1 MSGVTARH
9 VPQMAGAPVAG
20 LADPGECLW
29 QPAPATYRSFGG
41 IRAWF
46 VNGMIAAFFAAP
58 LDAGARV
65 GYEICSNMSQTE
77 THHFQAEIQQLL
89 DIVIHSLY
97 TDKEIF
103 VRELISNA
111 ADACEKLRF
120 QHSSGTGIF
129 QSEIT
134 PAISV
139 TTDDKAGTITIAD
152 TGCGMTHGELV
163 ENLGTIAHS
172 GSKAFLKQLAEDK
185 KPDVGLI
192 GQFGVGFYSAFM
204 VAKRVTVFSRSF
216 APEETGWQWTS
227 AGGGGYE
234 LAPGADL
241 PRGTKITLEL
251 KDDAKDFSQASTVER
266 IIQRYSSFVPFPIEL
281 NSKRLNTVQAIWAR
295 NKNEIKEE
303 EYNEFYTFVGH
314 DHEKPLFRLHFT
326 ADAPLA
332 IQALLFVPQ
341 RNFET
346 LGMGRLDS
354 EVNLYCR
361 KVLIQAKA
369 KGLFPEWLR
378 FLKGVVDSE
387 DLPLNISRETMQ
399 DTSLMQKLNK
409 VLTGRFL
416 KFLDEQSEKEAAAY
430 EKFYTEYQRFL
441 KEGIVTDFTHKE
453 ALGKLLRFESSTLDK
468 GKLTSLADYVK
479 RMPSEQKEIYCLLT
493 PNRAAAEASPYFEV
507 FRERKF
513 EVLFLYDAWDEF
525 VMEHLH
531 TFDGKPLKLAEK
543 AELDLSETKTD
554 GALSDDAAKSLAQWL
569 KQTLGEKIGDVRV
582 SKRLVDSPAVVV
594 DADKFMTASMRRMMK
609 AMKQDA
615 EPDAPVKYDLEINP
629 AHPLVTRLEAIRQ
642 KDNELAGSVAEQ
654 ILDNARVAAGL
665 LEDPR
670 AMLTR
675 LNKLLEQ
682 VLTRAPSS

>member
-1 MSGVTARH
+1 
-9 VPQMAGAPVAG
+9 
-20 LADPGECLW
+20 
-29 QPAPATYRSFGG
+29 
-41 IRAWF
+41 
-46 VNGMIAAFFAAP
+46 
-58 LDAGARV
+58 
-65 GYEICSNMSQTE
+65 MSQTE

-89 DIVIHSLY
+89 NIVIHSLY

-120 QHSSGTGIF
+120 NQSSGRPVYQPDVAPLI
-129 QSEIT
+129 
-134 PAISV
+134 AV
-139 TTDDKAGTITIAD
+139 TTDEKAGTITITD
-152 TGCGMTHGELV
+152 TGLGMTHGELV

-172 GSKAFLKQLAEDK
+172 GTKAFLKQITEEK

-204 VAKRVTVFSRSF
+204 VAKRVTVLSRSF
-216 APEETGWQWTS
+216 APEEQGWQWTS
-227 AGGGGYE
+227 EGMGGYE
-234 LAPGADL
+234 LAPAADL

-251 KDDAKDFSQASTVER
+251 KDDAKEFAQENNVER
-266 IIQRYSSFVPFPIEL
+266 IIERYSSFVPVPIEL
-281 NSKRLNTVQAIWAR
+281 NGRRLNTVQAIWAR

-314 DHEKPLFRLHFT
+314 DHDKPLFRLHFS

-346 LGMGRLDS
+346 MGMGRIES

-361 KVLIQAKA
+361 KILIQAKA

-409 VLTGRFL
+409 VLTSRFL
-416 KFLDEQSEKEAAAY
+416 KFLEEQSEKDAEAY
-430 EKFYTEYQRFL
+430 GKFYTEYQRFL
-441 KEGIVTDFTHKE
+441 KEGVVTDFTHKD
-453 ALGKLLRFESSTLDK
+453 ALGKLLRYESSALEA

-479 RMPSEQKEIYCLLT
+479 RMPPEQKEIYCLLAA
-493 PNRAAAEASPYFEV
+493 NRAAAEASPYFEV
-507 FRERKF
+507 FRERKW
-513 EVLFLYDAWDEF
+513 EVLFLSDPWDEF
-525 VMEHLH
+525 VTEHLRE
-531 TFDGKPLKLAEK
+531 FDGKPLRLAEK
-543 AELDLSETKTD
+543 AELNLNEKKA
-554 GALSDDAAKSLAQWL
+554 GALSEDAAKELAKWL
-569 KQTLGEKIGDVRV
+569 KEILGDKVGAVRV
-582 SKRLVDSPAVVV
+582 SQRLVESPAVIV
-594 DADKFMTASMRRMMK
+594 DADKFMTASMRRIMK
-609 AMKQDA
+609 AMKQDGPELPA
-615 EPDAPVKYDLEINP
+615 AKHDFEINP
-629 AHPLVTRLEAIRQ
+629 AHPIISQLDAMRQ
-642 KDNELAGSVAEQ
+642 KDAGLATSVAEQ
-654 ILDNARVAAGL
+654 ILDNARVAAGQ

-675 LNKLLEQ
+675 LNQLLEK
-682 VLTRAPSS
+682 VLAKG

>member
-1 MSGVTARH
+1 MSKA
-9 VPQMAGAPVAG
+9 
-20 LADPGECLW
+20 
-29 QPAPATYRSFGG
+29 
-41 IRAWF
+41 
-46 VNGMIAAFFAAP
+46 
-58 LDAGARV
+58 
-65 GYEICSNMSQTE
+65 E

-89 DIVIHSLY
+89 NIVIHSLY

-103 VRELISNA
+103 VRELVSNA
-111 ADACEKLRF
+111 TDACEKLRF
-120 QHSSGTGIF
+120 TQSAGTPVY
-129 QSEIT
+129 QSEIAPGIT
-134 PAISV
+134 V
-139 TTDDKAGTITIAD
+139 TTDEKAGTITITD
-152 TGCGMTHGELV
+152 TGLGMTHAELV

-172 GSKAFLKQLAEDK
+172 GTKAFLKQLAEEK

-204 VAKRVTVFSRSF
+204 VAKKVTVLSRSF
-216 APEETGWQWTS
+216 APDETGWQWTS
-227 AGGGGYE
+227 EGGGGYE
-234 LAPGADL
+234 IAPAADL

-251 KDDAKDFSQASTVER
+251 KDDAKDFAQEHKVES

-281 NSKRLNTVQAIWAR
+281 NTKRLNTVQAIWAR

-314 DHEKPLFRLHFT
+314 DHDQPLFRLHFT

-332 IQALLFVPQ
+332 IQALLFVPS

-346 LGMGRLDS
+346 MGMGRIDS

-399 DTSLMQKLNK
+399 DTTLMQKLNK
-409 VLTGRFL
+409 VLTSRFL

-430 EKFYTEYQRFL
+430 EKFYHEYQRFL
-441 KEGIVTDFTHKE
+441 KEGVVTDFTHKE
-453 ALGKLLRFESSTLDK
+453 ALGKLLRYESSSLDK

-479 RMPSEQKEIYCLLT
+479 RMSSEQKEIYCLLAA
-493 PNRAAAEASPYFEV
+493 NREAAEASPYFEV
-507 FRERKF
+507 FKERKF

-543 AELDLSETKTD
+543 AELNLSAKKDSALSEE
-554 GALSDDAAKSLAQWL
+554 ASKSLAQWL
-569 KQTLGEKIGDVRV
+569 KETLGNKVGEVRA
-582 SKRLVDSPAVVV
+582 SQRLVESPAVVV
-594 DADKFMTASMRRMMK
+594 DADKFMTANMRRMMK
-609 AMKQDA
+609 AMKQDGPELPPA
-615 EPDAPVKYDLEINP
+615 KQDLEINP
-629 AHPLVTRLEAIRQ
+629 AHPIMARLDAMRS
-642 KDNELAGSVAEQ
+642 KDAALAASVAEQ

-675 LNKLLEQ
+675 LNSLLEK
-682 VLTRAPSS
+682 VLTKE

>member
-1 MSGVTARH
+1 
-9 VPQMAGAPVAG
+9 
-20 LADPGECLW
+20 
-29 QPAPATYRSFGG
+29 
-41 IRAWF
+41 
-46 VNGMIAAFFAAP
+46 
-58 LDAGARV
+58 
-65 GYEICSNMSQTE
+65 MSQTE

-89 DIVIHSLY
+89 DIVVHSLY

-120 QHSSGTGIF
+120 NQSSGTPVY
-129 QSEIT
+129 QSEIA
-134 PAISV
+134 PAITV
-139 TTDDKAGTITIAD
+139 TTDDKAGTITITD
-152 TGCGMTHGELV
+152 TGLGMTHGELV

-172 GSKAFLKQLAEDK
+172 GTKAFLKQLAEEK

-204 VAKRVTVFSRSF
+204 VAKKVTVLSRSF
-216 APEETGWQWTS
+216 APDETGWQWTS
-227 AGGGGYE
+227 EGMGGYE
-234 LAPGADL
+234 LTPAADL

-251 KDDAKDFSQASTVER
+251 KDDAKDFAQEHKVES
-266 IIQRYSSFVPFPIEL
+266 IITRYSSFVPFPIEL
-281 NSKRLNTVQAIWAR
+281 NTKRLNTVQAIWAR

-314 DHEKPLFRLHFT
+314 DHDKPLFRLHFT

-332 IQALLFVPQ
+332 IQALLFVPS

-346 LGMGRLDS
+346 LGMGRIDS

-399 DTSLMQKLNK
+399 DTTLMQKLNK
-409 VLTGRFL
+409 VLTSRFL

-430 EKFYTEYQRFL
+430 EKFYHEYQRFL

-453 ALGKLLRFESSTLDK
+453 TLGKLLRYESSSLDK

-479 RMPSEQKEIYCLLT
+479 RMSSEQKDIYCLLAA
-493 PNRAAAEASPYFEV
+493 NRKAAEASPYFEV
-507 FRERKF
+507 FKERKF

-543 AELDLSETKTD
+543 ADLNLSAKKDNALSEE
-554 GALSDDAAKSLAQWL
+554 ASKSLAQWL
-569 KQTLGEKIGDVRV
+569 KETLGDKIGEVRA
-582 SKRLVDSPAVVV
+582 SQRLVESPAVVV
-594 DADKFMTASMRRMMK
+594 DSDKFMTASMRRMMK
-609 AMKQDA
+609 AMKQDGPELPPA
-615 EPDAPVKYDLEINP
+615 KQDLEINP
-629 AHPLVTRLEAIRQ
+629 AHPIMARLDAMRQ
-642 KDNELAGSVAEQ
+642 KDAALAGTVAEQ

-675 LNKLLEQ
+675 LNTLLEK
-682 VLTRAPSS
+682 VLT

>member
-1 MSGVTARH
+1 
-9 VPQMAGAPVAG
+9 
-20 LADPGECLW
+20 
-29 QPAPATYRSFGG
+29 
-41 IRAWF
+41 
-46 VNGMIAAFFAAP
+46 
-58 LDAGARV
+58 
-65 GYEICSNMSQTE
+65 MSQKE

-89 DIVIHSLY
+89 NIVIHSLY

-120 QHSSGTGIF
+120 NQSSGKAILQPDTAPGI
-129 QSEIT
+129 SL
-134 PAISV
+134 
-139 TTDDKAGTITIAD
+139 TTDEKAGTITIAD
-152 TGCGMTHGELV
+152 TGIGMTHGELV

-172 GSKAFLKQLAEDK
+172 GTKAFLKQIAEEK

-204 VAKRVTVFSRSF
+204 VARKVTVLSRSF
-216 APEETGWQWTS
+216 QPEEQGWEWS
-227 AGGGGYE
+227 SEGGGGYE
-234 LAPGADL
+234 IAPAADL
-241 PRGTKITLEL
+241 PRGTRITLEL
-251 KDDAKDFSQASTVER
+251 KDDAKDFARESTIEH

-281 NSKRLNTVQAIWAR
+281 NGKRLNTVQAIWAR

-303 EYNEFYTFVGH
+303 EYNEFYTFIGH
-314 DHEKPLFRLHFT
+314 DHDKPLFRLHFT

-332 IQALLFVPQ
+332 IQSLLFVPG

-346 LGMGRLDS
+346 LGMGRIES

-416 KFLDEQSEKEAAAY
+416 KFLEEQAEKEAETY
-430 EKFYTEYQRFL
+430 EKFYHEHQRFL
-441 KEGIVTDFTHKE
+441 KEGVVTDFTHKE
-453 ALGKLLRFESSTLDK
+453 ALGKLLRYESSMLDA

-479 RMPSEQKEIYCLLT
+479 RMPSDQKEIYCLLAS
-493 PNRAAAEASPYFEV
+493 NRAAAEASPYFEV
-507 FRERKF
+507 FRERKW
-513 EVLFLYDAWDEF
+513 EVLFLSDPWDEF

-531 TFDGKPLKLAEK
+531 TFDGKSLRLAEK
-543 AELDLSETKTD
+543 ADLNLSAKKESALSE
-554 GALSDDAAKSLAQWL
+554 DAAKELAGWL
-569 KQTLGEKIGDVRV
+569 KQTFGDKVNEVRV
-582 SKRLVDSPAVVV
+582 SQRLVDSPAVVV
-594 DADKFMTASMRRMMK
+594 DADKFMTASMRRIMK
-609 AMKQDA
+609 AMKQ
-615 EPDAPVKYDLEINP
+615 PDSPEMPTAKHDFEINP
-629 AHPLVTRLEAIRQ
+629 AHPLITRLDAMRQ
-642 KDNELAGSVAEQ
+642 KDATLAGSVAEQ
-654 ILDNARVAAGL
+654 MLDNARVAAGI

-675 LNKLLEQ
+675 LNGLLEK
-682 VLTRAPSS
+682 VLARE

>member
-1 MSGVTARH
+1 
-9 VPQMAGAPVAG
+9 
-20 LADPGECLW
+20 
-29 QPAPATYRSFGG
+29 
-41 IRAWF
+41 
-46 VNGMIAAFFAAP
+46 
-58 LDAGARV
+58 
-65 GYEICSNMSQTE
+65 MSQPE

-89 DIVIHSLY
+89 NIVIHSLY

-120 QHSSGTGIF
+120 TQSSGKPVY
-129 QSEIT
+129 QSEIAPGIT
-134 PAISV
+134 IA
-139 TTDDKAGTITIAD
+139 TDDKAGTVTITD
-152 TGCGMTHGELV
+152 TGLGMTHGELV

-172 GSKAFLKQLAEDK
+172 GTKAFLKQLSEEK

-204 VAKRVTVFSRSF
+204 VAKKVTVFSRSF
-216 APEETGWQWTS
+216 APDETGWQWTS
-227 AGGGGYE
+227 EGMGGYE
-234 LAPGADL
+234 LAPAADL

-251 KDDAKDFSQASTVER
+251 KDDAKDFAQESTVER

-281 NSKRLNTVQAIWAR
+281 NTKRLNTVQAIWAR

-314 DHEKPLFRLHFT
+314 DHEKPLFRLHFN

-332 IQALLFVPQ
+332 IQALLFVPS

-346 LGMGRLDS
+346 LGMGRIDS

-399 DTSLMQKLNK
+399 DTSLLQKLNK
-409 VLTGRFL
+409 VLTSRFL
-416 KFLDEQSEKEAAAY
+416 KFLDEQSEKEADAY

-453 ALGKLLRFESSTLDK
+453 ALGKLLRFESSSLEK

-479 RMPSEQKEIYCLLT
+479 RLSGEQKEIYCLLAA
-493 PNRAAAEASPYFEV
+493 NREAAEASPYFEV

-531 TFDGKPLKLAEK
+531 AFDGKPLKLAEK
-543 AELDLSETKTD
+543 TDLNLSAKKESALSEE
-554 GALSDDAAKSLAQWL
+554 ASKSLAQWL
-569 KQTLGEKIGDVRV
+569 KETLGDKVNEVRA
-582 SKRLVDSPAVVV
+582 SHRLVESPAVVV
-594 DADKFMTASMRRMMK
+594 DSDKFMTANMRRMMK
-609 AMKQDA
+609 AMKQDGPELPA
-615 EPDAPVKYDLEINP
+615 AKHDLEINP
-629 AHPLVTRLEAIRQ
+629 AHPIMARLDAMRQ
-642 KDNELAGSVAEQ
+642 KDAALAGSVAEQ
-654 ILDNARVAAGL
+654 ILDNARVAAGV

-670 AMLTR
+670 AMLMR
-675 LNKLLEQ
+675 LNSLLEK
-682 VLTRAPSS
+682 VLTKD

>member
-1 MSGVTARH
+1 MS
-9 VPQMAGAPVAG
+9 
-20 LADPGECLW
+20 
-29 QPAPATYRSFGG
+29 
-41 IRAWF
+41 
-46 VNGMIAAFFAAP
+46 NK
-58 LDAGARV
+58 
-65 GYEICSNMSQTE
+65 E

-120 QHSSGTGIF
+120 NQSSGKPLH
-129 QSEIT
+129 QSEVAPSIT
-134 PAISV
+134 V
-139 TTDDKAGTITIAD
+139 TTDDKAGTITITD
-152 TGCGMTHGELV
+152 SGCGMTHGELV

-172 GSKAFLKQLAEDK
+172 GTKAFLKQLAEEK

-204 VAKRVTVFSRSF
+204 VAKQVTVLSRSF
-216 APEETGWQWTS
+216 VPEEQGWQWTS
-227 AGGGGYE
+227 QGGGGYE
-234 LAPGADL
+234 LEAAEDL

-251 KDDAKDFSQASTVER
+251 KDDAKDFAQASTVER

-295 NKNEIKEE
+295 SKNEIKEE

-314 DHEKPLFRLHFT
+314 DQDKPLFRLHFN

-332 IQALLFVPQ
+332 IQSLLFVPQ
-341 RNFET
+341 RNFESM
-346 LGMGRLDS
+346 GMGRIDS

-369 KGLFPEWLR
+369 KGLFPDWLR

-416 KFLDEQSEKEAAAY
+416 KFLDEQSEKEAEAY
-430 EKFYTEYQRFL
+430 EKFYAEYQRFL
-441 KEGIVTDFTHKE
+441 KEGVVTDFTHKD
-453 ALGKLLRFESSTLDK
+453 ALGKLLRYESSTLDK

-479 RMPSEQKEIYCLLT
+479 RMPSEQKEIYCLLA
-493 PNRAAAEASPYFEV
+493 PNRAAAESSPYFEV
-507 FRERKF
+507 FKERKF
-513 EVLFLYDAWDEF
+513 EVLFFYDAWDEF

-531 TFDGKPLKLAEK
+531 EFEGKTLRLAEK
-543 AELDLSETKTD
+543 ADLNLSAKKD
-554 GALSDDAAKSLAQWL
+554 GALSEDAAKALAQWL
-569 KQTLGEKIGDVRV
+569 KETFGDKVGEVRV
-582 SKRLVDSPAVVV
+582 SNRLVESPAVVV
-594 DADKFMTASMRRMMK
+594 DSDKFMTSSMRRIMK
-609 AMKQDA
+609 AMKKDGEEA
-615 EPDAPVKYDLEINP
+615 VPAKHDLEINP
-629 AHPLVTRLEAIRQ
+629 AHVVISRLDAVRL
-642 KDNELAGSVAEQ
+642 KDAALAASVAEQ
-654 ILDNARVAAGL
+654 VLDNARVAAGL

-675 LNKLLEQ
+675 LNQLLEK
-682 VLTRAPSS
+682 VLTKD

>member
-1 MSGVTARH
+1 MS
-9 VPQMAGAPVAG
+9 
-20 LADPGECLW
+20 
-29 QPAPATYRSFGG
+29 
-41 IRAWF
+41 
-46 VNGMIAAFFAAP
+46 N
-58 LDAGARV
+58 
-65 GYEICSNMSQTE
+65 TE

-111 ADACEKLRF
+111 ADACERLRF
-120 QHSSGTGIF
+120 KQSSGNAIQ
-129 QSEIT
+129 QSELAPT
-134 PAISV
+134 ISV
-139 TTDDKAGTITIAD
+139 ATDEKAGNITFTD
-152 TGCGMTHGELV
+152 TGLGMTHGELV

-172 GSKAFLKQLAEDK
+172 GTKAFLKQLAENK
-185 KPDVGLI
+185 KPDINLI

-204 VAKRVTVFSRSF
+204 VARKVTVLSRSL
-216 APEETGWQWTS
+216 APEEQGWQWTS
-227 AGGGGYE
+227 EGMGGYE
-234 LAPGADL
+234 LAPAADL
-241 PRGTKITLEL
+241 PRGTRITLEL
-251 KDDAKDFSQASTVER
+251 KDEAKEFAQQDTIER
-266 IIQRYSSFVPFPIEL
+266 IIHRYSSFVPFPIEL

-295 NKNEIKEE
+295 QKSEIKEE
-303 EYNEFYTFVGH
+303 EYNEFYTFIGH
-314 DHEKPLFRLHFT
+314 DHEKPLFRLHFS

-332 IQALLFVPQ
+332 IQSLLFVPQ

-346 LGMGRLDS
+346 LGMGRMDLG
-354 EVNLYCR
+354 VNLYCR

-369 KGLFPEWLR
+369 DGLFPGWLR

-387 DLPLNISRETMQ
+387 DIPLNISRETMQ
-399 DTSLMQKLNK
+399 DTSLMEKLNK

-416 KFLDEQSEKEAAAY
+416 KFLDEQSEKEAEAY

-441 KEGIVTDFTHKE
+441 KEGVVTDFPHRE
-453 ALGKLLRFESSTLDK
+453 ALGKLLRYESSTLDK

-479 RMPSEQKEIYCLLT
+479 RMPADQKEVYCLLAA
-493 PNRAAAEASPYFEV
+493 NRGAAEASPYFEV
-507 FRERKF
+507 FKERKW

-543 AELDLSETKTD
+543 ADLNLGGKPD
-554 GALSDDAAKSLAQWL
+554 GALSDEAAANLAKWL
-569 KQTLGEKIGDVRV
+569 KETLGDKVGEVRV
-582 SKRLVDSPAVVV
+582 SRRLVESPAIVV
-594 DADKFMTASMRRMMK
+594 DADKYMTASMRRIMK

-615 EPDAPVKYDLEINP
+615 GPDAAAKHDLEINP

-642 KDNELAGSVAEQ
+642 KHGDLAVSVAEQ

-670 AMLTR
+670 AMLSR
-675 LNKLLEQ
+675 LNQLLER
-682 VLTRAPSS
+682 VLDKES